1 MILVRPTTR
10 VQEAMA
16 METAMDLTEVE
27 TYISTMQVLKAM
39 EEFDALIS

>member
-1 MILVRPTTR
+1 MILVRPTNQ

-16 METAMDLTEVE
+16 MDLMELLTGI
-27 TYISTMQVLKAM
+27 TTMQVLKAM